1 MMIIP
6 LLIVIVVLLVGV
18 LALMLSGWPG
28 RERKEIEK
36 TGRELRR
43 ELAQHRADSVQLLHA
58 MRMELEESVRET
70 LEQEFASFEKMNQRV
85 PSRQK
90 KSLAAQQGKSSRQEE
105 DENESGESVDDLS
118 LKRSK
123 ASRFHQSERERQF
136 PLFEEKK
143 ELEKIELEETEFVA
157 SQVFLDDDI
166 PDIEHDLPDDDV

>member
-1 MMIIP
+1 MIIT
-6 LLIVIVVLLVGV
+6 LLIVIVLLLISV
-18 LALMLSGWPG
+18 LALMLTGWPG

-43 ELAQHRADSVQLLHA
+43 ELAQHRSDSIQLLHA

-85 PSRQK
+85 SSRQK
-90 KSLAAQQGKSSRQEE
+90 KSAAAQQGKSSKQEE
-105 DENESGESVDDLS
+105 EESESGEGVDELS
-118 LKRSK
+118 MKRLKG
-123 ASRFHQSERERQF
+123 SRFHQSESERQF
-136 PLFEEKK
+136 PLFHERK
-143 ELEKIELEETEFVA
+143 ELEMKETEETEFVA

>member
-1 MMIIP
+1 
-6 LLIVIVVLLVGV
+6 
-18 LALMLSGWPG
+18 
-28 RERKEIEK
+28 
-36 TGRELRR
+36 
-43 ELAQHRADSVQLLHA
+43 

>member
-1 MMIIP
+1 MMIIS

-18 LALMLSGWPG
+18 LALMLTGWPG

-70 LEQEFASFEKMNQRV
+70 LEQEFASFEKMNQRA

-105 DENESGESVDDLS
+105 DENDNGESVDDITM
-118 LKRSK
+118 KRSK
-123 ASRFHQSERERQF
+123 GSRFHPSESGRQF

-143 ELEKIELEETEFVA
+143 EPEKIELEETEFVA
-157 SQVFLDDDI
+157 SRVFLDDDI